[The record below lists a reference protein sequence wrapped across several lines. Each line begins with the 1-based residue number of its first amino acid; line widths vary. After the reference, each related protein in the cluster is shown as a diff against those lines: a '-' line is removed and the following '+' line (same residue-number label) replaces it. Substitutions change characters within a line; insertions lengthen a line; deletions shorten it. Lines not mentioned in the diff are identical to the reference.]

1 MPIQKK
7 IVSLSYNSKAIFS
20 NKNFFKQSIMTKN
33 TKGTAAAQEAAAPTT
48 TSTVNSATVATAPV
62 RRTIPLK
69 KSKVEKV
76 SKMPK
81 RVVGVLVHVATTSYN
96 YWRNAVNEILNGT
109 DATTPRIARFV
120 KDESA
125 KGTKW
130 GGFIAIAPENVDAI
144 VAKMA
149 AWTTA
154 NSAKPM
160 VTAADNVT
168 EENYEQFQSEQPWEM
183 LEHFQTVEPKPRVRK
198 AKDETTT
205 APAETTET
213 APAETEVT
221 A

>member
-1 MPIQKK
+1 
-7 IVSLSYNSKAIFS
+7 
-20 NKNFFKQSIMTKN
+20 MTKN

-48 TSTVNSATVATAPV
+48 TSTANAATVATPAK
-62 RRTIPLK
+62 RKMPLK
-69 KSKVEKV
+69 KVKAEKTE
-76 SKMPK
+76 KMPK

-109 DATTPRIARFV
+109 DATAPRIARFV

-130 GGFIAIAPENVDAI
+130 GGFIAVAPENVDAI

-149 AWTTA
+149 AWSTA

-160 VTAADNVT
+160 VTAADTVT
-168 EENYEQFQSEQPWEM
+168 DENYSQFQSEQPWEM

-198 AKDETTT
+198 AKGETSETP
-205 APAETTET
+205 AAETTET

>member
-1 MPIQKK
+1 LPIQKK
-7 IVSLSYNSKAIFS
+7 IVSLFYNSKVIFL
-20 NKNFFKQSIMTKN
+20 NKIFFKQSIMTKTN
-33 TKGTAAAQEAAAPTT
+33 QGTAAAQEAAAPTT
-48 TSTVNSATVATAPV
+48 TSTVNAATVATK
-62 RRTIPLK
+62 RKMPLK
-69 KSKVEKV
+69 KVKAEKTE
-76 SKMPK
+76 KMPK

-130 GGFIAIAPENVDAI
+130 GGFIAIAPENVEAI

-149 AWTTA
+149 AWSTA

-160 VTAADNVT
+160 VTAADTVT
-168 EENYEQFQSEQPWEM
+168 DENYEQFQSEQPWAM

-198 AKDETTT
+198 SKEEANIETTEIV
-205 APAETTET
+205 ETTET

>member
-1 MPIQKK
+1 
-7 IVSLSYNSKAIFS
+7 
-20 NKNFFKQSIMTKN
+20 MTKTN
-33 TKGTAAAQEAAAPTT
+33 QGTAAAQEAAAPTT
-48 TSTVNSATVATAPV
+48 TSTANAATVAT
-62 RRTIPLK
+62 RRKMPLK
-69 KSKVEKV
+69 KVKAEKIA
-76 SKMPK
+76 KMPK

-96 YWRNAVNEILNGT
+96 YWRNAVNELLNGT
-109 DATTPRIARFV
+109 DEKAPRIARFV

-130 GGFIAIAPENVDAI
+130 GGFIAVAPENVEAI

-149 AWTTA
+149 AWSTA

-160 VTAADNVT
+160 VTAADTVT
-168 EENYEQFQSEQPWEM
+168 DENYEQFQSEQPWEM

-198 AKDETTT
+198 AKGETTETETEAT
-205 APAETTET
+205 ATET